1 MGVMG
6 GRATNKAQK
15 RLIKAAVKVSKRRRE
30 GLDLQDEE
38 YRAAVKGLLEAAVEW
53 RESAVV
59 KKNGE
64 RRTRKRP
71 TFTEPPAIP
80 DPDKPPK
87 LATFLGNLTFWA
99 SRYAWD
105 HEDGQGDVVE
115 AANGLVK
122 TAAAGYVKAE
132 AVATEDTGTGEAAPA
147 PTAETGG

>member
-1 MGVMG
+1 MGR
-6 GRATNKAQK
+6 RATKKAQK
-15 RLIKAAVKVSKRRRE
+15 RLITAAVKVSKRRRE
-30 GLDLQDEE
+30 GLNLQDEK
-38 YRAAVKGLLEAAVEW
+38 YRAAVKGLLEAAVDW

-59 KKNGE
+59 KGNGE

-71 TFTEPPAIP
+71 TFPMLPPPP

-132 AVATEDTGTGEAAPA
+132 AAAAGEAAPA